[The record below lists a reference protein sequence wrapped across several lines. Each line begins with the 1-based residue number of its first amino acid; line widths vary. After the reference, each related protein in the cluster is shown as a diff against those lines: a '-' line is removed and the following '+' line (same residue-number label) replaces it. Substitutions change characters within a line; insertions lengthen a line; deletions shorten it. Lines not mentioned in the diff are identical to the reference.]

1 MSRFPQRSRG
11 GKRSLMDIWIR
22 KILGKDNS
30 TRRKEAAP
38 FMGELPGLKQR
49 QQEEN
54 QQEMNRKDSVGEP
67 L

>member
-1 MSRFPQRSRG
+1 
-11 GKRSLMDIWIR
+11 
-22 KILGKDNS
+22 
-30 TRRKEAAP
+30 
-38 FMGELPGLKQR
+38 MGELPGLKQR